1 MVGNSSEINEIVDK
15 LNQINRELEKLS
27 LSKVDD
33 QSSIIVPDAD
43 LLKLAKGLL
52 YIWNSRN
59 SFLDR
64 SLIYDPGWMILLTLK
79 IDELRKQKNQVTT
92 VCMDSGAPATT
103 ALRWIKLLESRSL
116 IVIEPD
122 RNDGRRKYVSL
133 TEEASSAMSSYLRNI
148 QNYLTTVG
156 VS

>member
-1 MVGNSSEINEIVDK
+1 M
-15 LNQINRELEKLS
+15 RTF
-27 LSKVDD
+27 
-33 QSSIIVPDAD
+33 
-43 LLKLAKGLL
+43 LKLAKGLL